1 MKKIYFEPKMRIKIF
16 DMEVFMQNPS
26 INSDLEN
33 HPGQG
38 GDDDDYGNAKE
49 RDGWEDGGLW

>member
-1 MKKIYFEPKMRIKIF
+1 MRIKIF